1 MKLGILS
8 ALALA
13 TATAGGPVAPPEHR
27 RGPEQT
33 FLTVPEWFLVFNPE
47 EYARF
52 LRDNPPSEFP
62 FLGEVG
68 QFWQSYRAVTEAT
81 ADYPFNAGYHVMVS
95 VIGLSTTVEYGL
107 KGLYERLIGHF
118 TELTSGGADTS
129 EDRIARDTARAYVD
143 FIKHSPWYEFD
154 FGKPLANLWTK
165 ASATGADPWRK
176 WERKYGLT
184 SEYAAKS
191 GYAWLIGKA
200 TRASYERPSL
210 ETHVV
215 LGGDSEAR
223 SMMLPR
229 YQAFTDRAIAL
240 ADQGEDFIE
249 IAGNRG
255 EILVSVVVP
264 RGAAPGP
271 QARVLYRQPILTRPH
286 SERQALVLKVKDLG
300 AFLRSTPPHTIVEH
314 VYDF

>member
-1 MKLGILS
+1 MKSGILA

-13 TATAGGPVAPPEHR
+13 AATGGGTVAPPEHR

-33 FLTVPEWFLVFNPE
+33 FLTVPEWFLVFSPE

-52 LRDNPPSEFP
+52 LRDNPPSRFP
-62 FLGEVG
+62 FFGEIG

-81 ADYPFNAGYHVMVS
+81 AAYPFNAGYHVMVS
-95 VIGLSTTVEYGL
+95 VIGLSTTLEYGL

-118 TELTSGGADTS
+118 TELTSGGADTA
-129 EDRIARDTARAYVD
+129 EDRIASDTAQAYVD

-154 FGKPLANLWTK
+154 FGEPLAQLWTK
-165 ASATGADPWRK
+165 AGAVGSDPWRK
-176 WERKYGLT
+176 WERKYELT
-184 SEYAAKS
+184 SEYAVKS

-215 LGGDSEAR
+215 INGDGRTR

-229 YQAFTDRAIAL
+229 YQAFTDRARAL
-240 ADQGEDFIE
+240 ALEDADFVE

-255 EILVSVVVP
+255 DILVSLVVP
-264 RGAAPGP
+264 RGASSAPE
-271 QARVLYRQPILTRPH
+271 ARVLYRQPILTRPN
-286 SERQALVLKVKDLG
+286 SERQALVLKINDLG
-300 AFLRSTPPHTIVEH
+300 TFLRSTPPQATVEH

>member
-1 MKLGILS
+1 MKSGLLAAF
-8 ALALA
+8 ALAA
-13 TATAGGPVAPPEHR
+13 TTASPVAPPEHR

-33 FLTVPEWFLVFNPE
+33 FLTVPEWFLVFSPE

-52 LRDNPPSEFP
+52 LRDNPPSDFP
-62 FLGEVG
+62 FFGEIG

-95 VIGLSTTVEYGL
+95 VIGLSTTLEYGL

-118 TELTSGGADTS
+118 TELTGGGADTA
-129 EDRIARDTARAYVD
+129 EDRIATDTAQAYVD
-143 FIKHSPWYEFD
+143 FIKHSPWYDFD
-154 FGKPLANLWTK
+154 FGKPLADLWGK
-165 ASATGADPWRK
+165 ASTTGTNPWRK

-210 ETHVV
+210 QTHVV
-215 LGGDSEAR
+215 LRGERGTRAK
-223 SMMLPR
+223 MLPR
-229 YQAFTDRAIAL
+229 YQPFTDRAIAL
-240 ADQGEDFIE
+240 ARQGGDFVE

-255 EILVSVVVP
+255 DILVSVVAP
-264 RGAAPGP
+264 RGAVSDRR
-271 QARVLYRQPILTRPH
+271 ARVLYRQSILTQPQK
-286 SERQALVLKVKDLG
+286 ERKALVLRVEELG
-300 AFLRSTPPHTIVEH
+300 PFLRSTPPHTTVEH